1 MKLLVPVD
9 FSDITNPLLRTVKGF
24 VDKIPLEIFLLHVIP
39 PIVYLPYPETMGI
52 SVIDIEMLEKIEGEK
67 KEEAIEKLKGLQ
79 EFLKPHKTKI
89 FVEIGDPADT
99 ILEYEDRLKPDF
111 VFLGGH
117 KKGLV
122 EKILIGSTTE
132 KVVKYGK
139 RNDFVVKGREVNFNK
154 KVVIAYDFSQTCQKA
169 LEFAIDFLKNFKVKV
184 DILHVDEPIGV
195 PLIEK
200 LKVKVHERF
209 AEEKKKILSD
219 LKKKFEEK
227 EIETNIVY
235 LEGKNPV
242 EVITDYVN
250 NNEDVELLIIG
261 SKGLS
266 GLKRLILG
274 NTATKLIS
282 KIKKPILIYK
292 VVE

>member
-1 MKLLVPVD
+1 MRFLVPID
-9 FSDITNPLLRTVKGF
+9 FSDITNPLLRTVKRLA
-24 VDKIPLEIFLLHVIP
+24 DRIPSEIFLLHVIP
-39 PIVYLPYPETMGI
+39 PVVYLPYPETMGI
-52 SVIDIEMLEKIEGEK
+52 SVIDIEMLKKIEKEK
-67 KEEAIEKLKGLQ
+67 KEEAIEKLRGIQ
-79 EFLKPHKTKI
+79 EFLKPHRTET

-117 KKGLV
+117 KKGLI

-139 RNDFVVKGREVNFNK
+139 KSDFVVKGGEVDFNK

-169 LEFAIDFLKNFKVKV
+169 LEFSIDFLKNFKVKV
-184 DILHVDEPIGV
+184 DILHVDEPIEV

-200 LKVKVHERF
+200 LKVKVHEKF
-209 AEEKKKILSD
+209 SEEKRRILTD

-242 EVITDYVN
+242 EAITDYIN

-274 NTATKLIS
+274 NTATRLIS
-282 KIKKPILIYK
+282 KINKPILIYK
-292 VVE
+292 VVG